1 MEDKID
7 EAYFSIFNFRSSG
20 SDPKEVLDKALF
32 AQMQALAQRKKDLIK
47 VMDYRVFQF
56 ATRGQCI
63 KGKKLDCFEH
73 NHIFCFKFQCASIVV
88 LLCTAIWW
96 KSKNAV
102 VHLKMEWRGLY
113 CESARKK
120 FLSILHSDLL

>member
-32 AQMQALAQRKKDLIK
+32 AQMQALAQRKKDAIK

-96 KSKNAV
+96 KLKNAV
-102 VHLKMEWRGLY
+102 VQW
-113 CESARKK
+113 
-120 FLSILHSDLL
+120 